1 MMNRKLVF
9 SPCFVE
15 SHFNRNLKVCCG
27 QWSSRLVE
35 PLHCEGRG
43 AVCPTPWIPGGSTIP
58 STLKLR
64 TMLEA
69 GVDDLSVV
77 YLLYKSIM
85 YWGGSALVLS
95 WEGMPLR
102 LRLRRKSTFMFSR
115 NIFRSKTPSSPPP
128 DHPSELRAF
137 PSGDAWPQLCRG
149 FCCVGPTSRKSG
161 SRAARK
167 APGDILGPDGAL
179 RGCCGVS
186 LGAMRSPGGKG
197 PHCPVDRLAG
207 SLAGSRSPQHSDN
220 PPLFLSGCGCCA
232 RTSYLRQLSLMKTV

>member
-1 MMNRKLVF
+1 MAVPPSRATSLW
-9 SPCFVE
+9 
-15 SHFNRNLKVCCG
+15 G
-27 QWSSRLVE
+27 Q
-35 PLHCEGRG
+35 G
-43 AVCPTPWIPGGSTIP
+43 AVCPTPWNPGGSTVP

-128 DHPSELRAF
+128 DNPSVLWAF
-137 PSGDAWPQLCRG
+137 PSGDVCPQLCSG
-149 FCCVGPTSRKSG
+149 FCCVGQTSRNSG
-161 SRAARK
+161 SRATWK
-167 APGDILGPDGAL
+167 APGDILGPEGGL
-179 RGCCGVS
+179 RDWCGIL
-186 LGAMRSPGGKG
+186 LGTMRSPGGKG
-197 PHCPVDRLAG
+197 PHCPVGCLAG
-207 SLAGSRSPQHSDN
+207 SLAGSRSPQQSNN
-220 PPLFLSGCGCCA
+220 PPLFLSGCGCDA